1 MKKFVNVEDYR
12 QAARRRLP
20 RIAFDYLD
28 PGAEDGITCQLNRQR
43 LQDIYFEPRVLQGV
57 ATADVDLRVN
67 TFGAVYRLPLA
78 IAPTGFASLFWPQ
91 ADVGLARCAAQAG
104 IPYIMSTASTT
115 SIEEVAHQTDS
126 GATRWFQLYLLN
138 DRDVTAAMVERA
150 RDAAY
155 SALVLT
161 VDTPCAGKRE
171 ASIRHGARL
180 PLRLDAEKLL
190 DFAQHPGWA
199 WQMLRHGQPRL
210 ANFSYSR
217 EEPFVMETHLKR
229 RIDWE
234 DVRWLRQAWSGPL
247 ILKGVQCVH
256 DAQLALE
263 HGLDAIVVSN
273 HGGRQLDGAQS
284 PMQVLG
290 MITQTVGQKLTVMAD
305 SGFRRGSDVVKALAC
320 GAHSIWLG
328 RATLYGMA
336 ARGPQGAAHVLS
348 IIEDEMR
355 RTMTLLGV
363 GSLAELNA
371 SLIRPA

>member
-28 PGAEDGITCQLNRQR
+28 PGAEDGLTCRLNRQN
-43 LQDIYFEPRVLQGV
+43 LHDIHFEPRVLQGV
-57 ATADVDLRVN
+57 AAADVDLAIN
-67 TFGAVYRLPLA
+67 TFGIPSRLPLA
-78 IAPTGFASLFWPQ
+78 IAPTGFAGLFWPQ
-91 ADVGLARCAAQAG
+91 ADLGLARCAAQAG
-104 IPYIMSTASTT
+104 IPYIMSTASTM
-115 SIEEVAHQTDS
+115 SIEEVARQTDN

-138 DRDVTAAMVERA
+138 DRDATEAMVERA

-171 ASIRHGARL
+171 ASLRHGSRL

-190 DFAQHPGWA
+190 DFARHPGWA
-199 WQMLRHGQPRL
+199 WQMVRHGQPRL
-210 ANFSYSR
+210 ANFPYSR
-217 EEPFVMETHLKR
+217 KEPFVMETHLKR
-229 RIDWE
+229 RIDWD
-234 DVRWLRQAWSGPL
+234 DVRWLRQAWPGPL
-247 ILKGVQCVH
+247 ILKGVQSVL
-256 DAQLALE
+256 DARLASE

-284 PMQVLG
+284 PMQALG
-290 MITQTVGQKLTVMAD
+290 MITQAVGQNLTVMAD
-305 SGFRRGSDVVKALAC
+305 SGFRRGSDVIKALAC

-371 SLIRPA
+371 SLIRRA